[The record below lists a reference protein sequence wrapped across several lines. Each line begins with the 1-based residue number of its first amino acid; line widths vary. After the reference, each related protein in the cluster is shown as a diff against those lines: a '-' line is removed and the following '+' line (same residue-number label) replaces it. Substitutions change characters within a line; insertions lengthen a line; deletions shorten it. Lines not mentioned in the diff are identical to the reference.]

1 MPLTPA
7 SSQAFRDALAIIN
20 RARFVAESAADRARL
35 DDEERRLF
43 AARRQEIRGDFA
55 ARTFYFNVIAE
66 RLGAIDA
73 ALTGD
78 PYRDLKQQIQTRLL
92 GLRRL
97 LTDAAIDFMG
107 DVDRRLVTGDPDEV
121 HEDTRAVLAAP
132 AGKTAS
138 FAQDRDPPVAAERP
152 NAGATAALAG
162 AGAASAVRADLRRDY
177 ETAFAECV
185 IRPDRQGSVNWHLQ
199 MLESHRAR
207 YEAAGVPHGIPW
219 WFIGG
224 VHMLESGFI
233 FNRHLHNGDPL
244 SARTVRVPVG
254 RPERGG
260 PAYTWEESAADA
272 LAFKELDRW
281 SDWSV
286 AGALYQWERY
296 NGFGY
301 RHHHPEVASPYLWS
315 FSNHYAKGKYVA
327 DGRFD
332 PEAVSQQCG
341 AATLLRA
348 LVNQGLVSVA

>member
-20 RARFVAESAADRARL
+20 RARFVAVSAADLARL

-43 AARRQEIRGDFA
+43 EARRQEIRGDFA
-55 ARTFYFNVIAE
+55 ARTFYFNFVAR
-66 RLGAIDA
+66 RLGALDA

-78 PYRDLKQQIQTRLL
+78 PYRDVKEQIQARLL

-97 LTDAAIDFMG
+97 LTDVAIEFMG
-107 DVDRRLVTGDPDEV
+107 DVDRRLVADDPDEA

-132 AGKTAS
+132 AAKTAS
-138 FAQDRDPPVAAERP
+138 FGDDGALPAPAERA
-152 NAGATAALAG
+152 NAALLG
-162 AGAASAVRADLRRDY
+162 ASAASDVRADLRRDY
-177 ETAFAECV
+177 ESAFAECV
-185 IRPDRQGSVNWHLQ
+185 IRPDRLGSVNWHLQ
-199 MLESHRAR
+199 MLEANRAR
-207 YEAAGVPHGIPW
+207 YEAAGRAHGIPW

-224 VHMLESGFI
+224 LHMLESGFI

-244 SARTVRVPVG
+244 SARTVRVPAG
-254 RPERGG
+254 RPARGG
-260 PAYTWEESAADA
+260 PGFTWEESAADA

-301 RHHHPEVASPYLWS
+301 RRHHPAVATPYLWS
-315 FSNHYAKGKYVA
+315 FSNQYGKGKYVA

-332 PEAVSQQCG
+332 PDAVSQQCG

-348 LVNQGLVSVA
+348 LVNHGLVSFA